1 MYKKYEEERRQERSL
16 RGRPSGILATAQPQK
31 KKSKRARIG
40 PPSLY
45 LGSAF
50 SSSVGEGVPKR
61 GGNKERHRN
70 GECLYARHTV
80 RVPGGSVALQWDK
93 GAETRVV

>member
-50 SSSVGEGVPKR
+50 Q
-61 GGNKERHRN
+61 
-70 GECLYARHTV
+70 
-80 RVPGGSVALQWDK
+80 VALEK
-93 GAETRVV
+93 GCLREAGTRSAIGMANAFTPGTL